1 MIARITALLLAGL
14 LLQPSVSLAQD
25 QAADE
30 SVSQPP
36 VQQAPAPA
44 PAPQGRSVE
53 EAYQREFA
61 FLEAQRRELERL
73 IEQTKSRNAQAS
85 NALQAEVDALQRSVV
100 RLDSQA
106 DAVDEQVNASEE
118 QALANADNRAI
129 LAATFQ
135 QAGVT
140 LEQYDIST
148 LDSETFANMTD
159 DQRVAALFDEGA
171 QLIETL
177 GQIRREQGVFYTADG
192 EEIAGEILRVGNIAA
207 YGRGAG
213 VSSVLAPAGGERLK
227 VWPAGDPEAVNGV
240 LANGGEATIPVFLF
254 ESLAKEVETKKVKT
268 PVDIINDGGTIG
280 WVIVTLGAIGLLL
293 CVLRFVFLR
302 GASTGAGK
310 LGDRVGGMVREG
322 RQDEALQYL
331 RNKKS
336 APARVVAA
344 SIRNLEKDRDH
355 IEDIVSEAILHESP
369 HLNRFG
375 IFILVIAAVA
385 PLLGLLGTVT
395 GMISTFEIITEFGTG
410 DPKLLSGGIAIALV
424 TTELGLIVAIPLL
437 LLGNML
443 SSWSEAIKDQ
453 MEKAALHVI
462 NVSQDRKSQLRA
474 AA

>member
-1 MIARITALLLAGL
+1 MRLSGPSAALIAAFLVLPSLTA
-14 LLQPSVSLAQD
+14 AQETSEGETTTSP
-25 QAADE
+25 A
-30 SVSQPP
+30 V
-36 VQQAPAPA
+36 QAPPPA

-61 FLEAQRRELERL
+61 FLEAQRRELEKL
-73 IEQTKSRNAQAS
+73 IEQTKARNAQAT
-85 NALQAEVDALQRSVV
+85 ATLQAEVDGLQRAVV
-100 RLDSQA
+100 RLDSRA
-106 DAVDEQVNASEE
+106 DQVNEQVNASEE

-140 LEQYDIST
+140 LEQYNIGT
-148 LDSETFANMTD
+148 LDGEAFSNMTD
-159 DQRVAALFDEGA
+159 DQRVAVLFEEGA
-171 QLIETL
+171 ALIEKL
-177 GQIRREQGVFYTADG
+177 GTIRREKGVFYTADG
-192 EEIAGEILRVGNIAA
+192 EEIAGDILRIGNIAA

-213 VSSVLAPAGGERLK
+213 VSSVLAPAGGDRLK
-227 VWPAGDPEAVNGV
+227 VWPAGEPDAVNGV
-240 LANGGEATIPVFLF
+240 ISNGSGQLIPVFLF
-254 ESLAKEVETKKVKT
+254 ESLAKEVETKKDKT
-268 PVDIINDGGTIG
+268 PIDVINDGGTIG
-280 WVIVTLGAIGLLL
+280 WVIVSLGAIGLIL
-293 CVLRFVFLR
+293 CLLRFVFLR

-310 LGDRVGGMVREG
+310 LGDRVGEMVREG
-322 RQDEALQYL
+322 RHDEAMEYL

-344 SIRNLEKDRDH
+344 SIRNLDKDRDH

-395 GMISTFEIITEFGTG
+395 GMISTFDIITEFGTG

-443 SSWSEAIKDQ
+443 SSWSEGIKDQ